1 MAVNKQ
7 LLLPSSATQP
17 IVGGDYTKKLKVKVI
32 KLDKLL
38 KGSVAIKKKE
48 LNESK
53 REVSEDRKEEIED
66 KLETKSGKE
75 KEKITKKIKPKM
87 GVFGF
92 IKNFI
97 GNILLGFFAVRLVDQ
112 LPKLVAIA
120 SVVGKAA
127 DFVIDI
133 GGKLFDGLAS
143 FIDFGYKVSDGTKNI
158 LENIGGENVVGLFE
172 GLIDK
177 VSFVIDAL
185 ILSTIIG
192 GRNVLDNFGF
202 GPGGFG
208 GRGGKPKLPK
218 LPTLTSKDLKK
229 VKTQGLARGISEQ
242 RRLERRSKIRSQQLV
257 KKLVKARL
265 SAKKSTK
272 KRLKFSSSKL
282 SIREI
287 LQPTLGEERSSQLK
301 KRYVEKSQQTF
312 NEELIEAGFDVGQG
326 GQPPTP
332 RDKRILRRLTK
343 ESDPNVAKSLTNN
356 LSSAK
361 RKRVKTRKI
370 IETIGVE
377 GPFITGTGG
386 SQISAKTFETIAK
399 LAKKGD
405 ANSLKKINILLTDP
419 KSSEAKLILRN
430 ESDVFRRAARP
441 KPIRIAG
448 AESSGLLKKLKGSKG
463 VIALEGL
470 FAGIEFYD
478 RVQQGQT
485 TSQAASGA
493 VSGAIAGTAGFTAAS
508 SVAAKVLSP
517 VLALPIPGARLV
529 YGVSVLGAGVLGS
542 IGLGG
547 FVTGEVDKL
556 TGVEK
561 RNEGGPIR
569 RAPEPVSV
577 KKPKQISS
585 PQPTRFDPDGDKKI
599 TENSK
604 LLDKVDYFGPILGL
618 AGKILMGQS
627 PDSQDFRN
635 VSLGLTA
642 FIQRASLLG
651 LVQSLTGYNQGGSVN
666 FMSKLG
672 EDITS
677 WIADTFRSLIT
688 KPALD
693 VISFIKEIVV
703 KPFQQLFDGQIN
715 DPIKS
720 KSMFDFNMPSPPPLM
735 APPSISASATS
746 GNVKYDLLEQD
757 PEFAKEVDRLS
768 KKYNINP
775 SHLLGLIASESG
787 FDPKA
792 NNETHVGLIQF
803 SKESAKLVGSSQAEI
818 LEMSRAQQMKLVEK
832 YFDYWELPKGAGP
845 GQLYMSV
852 FLPSYTNKPSDYVVA
867 KKGEAW
873 YDDNV
878 GLDVNQDGVITPS
891 DLDNRVLKKME
902 EFGIPAGPSKTED
915 KKDDSSDV
923 SSSDD
928 KRHPGSI
935 TAGKLGKYL
944 YQVLNSPKDFQAVTE
959 HSEFGGVVGRHAE
972 DSYHYSD
979 RAIDIGAYTWEQEKI
994 LNAIKKFNE
1003 INGVSPVELITGYDD
1018 PIGHSDHVHIAYQKG
1033 GFVPRNVPAFLHK
1046 GEVVVDAD
1054 SAGPAKNMLLAI
1066 NQAKDTRGVMEAIT
1080 QYAPYDVMSGETIVV
1095 DRKEIVDNTQ
1105 PQPEQSPPDIIPVG
1119 GSDFFDS
1126 LDFVG

>member
-66 KLETKSGKE
+66 KLETKPRKE

-185 ILSTIIG
+185 VLSTIIG

-202 GPGGFG
+202 GPRGFG
-208 GRGGKPKLPK
+208 GGGGKPKLPK

-229 VKTQGLARGISEQ
+229 VKTQGLARGISE
-242 RRLERRSKIRSQQLV
+242 RLR
-257 KKLVKARL
+257 KLRLNAR
-265 SAKKSTK
+265 KVKSTK
-272 KRLKFSSSKL
+272 QTRVEDRFKKIRLKDSV
-282 SIREI
+282 
-287 LQPTLGEERSSQLK
+287 GEERSSQLK
-301 KRYVEKSQQTF
+301 KRFVTKTQQEV
-312 NEELIEAGFDVGQG
+312 NKELIASGYEVGQG
-326 GQPPTP
+326 GLPTP
-332 RDKRILRRLTK
+332 RDGRILRKMAK
-343 ESDPNVAKSLTNN
+343 ESDPNVVRSLSNN

-361 RKRVKTRKI
+361 RKRISTRRI
-370 IETIGVE
+370 LETSGIE
-377 GPFITGTGG
+377 GPVTLARTRGA
-386 SQISAKTFETIAK
+386 QISARTFEVAEK
-399 LAKKGD
+399 LARKGTEK
-405 ANSLKKINILLTDP
+405 SLKEARILLNNPDSP
-419 KSSEAKLILRN
+419 QAKRILRR
-430 ESDVFRRAARP
+430 ETDVFRRVARP
-441 KPIRIAG
+441 KAIRIAG
-448 AESSGLLKKLKGSKG
+448 AESSGLLKKLKSSRG
-463 VIALEGL
+463 VIALEGI

-508 SVAAKVLSP
+508 AVAAKVLSP

-529 YGVSVLGAGVLGS
+529 YGVGVLGAGVLGS

-677 WIADTFRSLIT
+677 WIADTFRSLII
-688 KPALD
+688 KPAMN
-693 VISFIKEIVV
+693 VISFVKELLVQ
-703 KPFQQLFDGQIN
+703 PFQKLFDGQIN
-715 DPIKS
+715 DPS
-720 KSMFDFNMPSPPPLM
+720 KSRSMFGFNMPAPPPLM
-735 APPSISASATS
+735 APPSISASVTS
-746 GNVKYDLLEQD
+746 GNVEYDLLKQD

-792 NNETHVGLIQF
+792 DNGTHVGLIQF

-832 YFDYWELPKGAGP
+832 YFDYWGLPKGAGP

-972 DSYHYSD
+972 NSYHYSD

-994 LNAIKKFNE
+994 LDAIRKFNE

-1018 PIGHSDHVHIAYQKG
+1018 PIGHSDHVHVAYQKG

-1046 GEVVVDAD
+1046 GEVVIDAD

-1066 NQAKDTRGVMEAIT
+1066 NQAKDSRGVMNAIAE
-1080 QYAPYDVMSGETIVV
+1080 YAPYDMMSGETVV
-1095 DRKEIVDNTQ
+1095 IDRKEIVDNTQ
-1105 PQPEQSPPDIIPVG
+1105 PQPKQSAPIIMPVG

>member
-1 MAVNKQ
+1 MAVNTK
-7 LLLPSSATQP
+7 LLLPSSATQS

-53 REVSEDRKEEIED
+53 REVSEDRKEEIEE
-66 KLETKSGKE
+66 KLETKPGKE
-75 KEKITKKIKPKM
+75 KEKFTKKIKPKM

-112 LPKLVAIA
+112 LPKLLAIA
-120 SVVGKAA
+120 SVIGRAA
-127 DFVIDI
+127 DFVIDV

-143 FIDFGYKVSDGTKNI
+143 FIDFGYKVSDGTRNL
-158 LENIGGENVVGLFE
+158 LESIGGENVVALFD

-185 ILSTIIG
+185 ILSTIVG
-192 GRNVLDNFGF
+192 GKNVFEKFFLQLQK
-202 GPGGFG
+202 PPQQKLK
-208 GRGGKPKLPK
+208 KPKLIFK
-218 LPTLTSKDLKK
+218 RLLPTARIDEGS
-229 VKTQGLARGISEQ
+229 VKIT
-242 RRLERRSKIRSQQLV
+242 
-257 KKLVKARL
+257 
-265 SAKKSTK
+265 AK
-272 KRLKFSSSKL
+272 RA
-282 SIREI
+282 REI
-287 LQPTLGEERSSQLK
+287 LRKTPSSIGVQPKNRYK
-301 KRYVEKSQQTF
+301 KR
-312 NEELIEAGFDVGQG
+312 
-326 GQPPTP
+326 
-332 RDKRILRRLTK
+332 
-343 ESDPNVAKSLTNN
+343 
-356 LSSAK
+356 
-361 RKRVKTRKI
+361 
-370 IETIGVE
+370 
-377 GPFITGTGG
+377 
-386 SQISAKTFETIAK
+386 SAKTTTGLKSLGSAFSTEIARIKVTYKK
-399 LAKKGD
+399 LRYNNTELINVANDVNLSYQERKAAFDILQSKGLSYKVTNIPELKLPPVTRIKPSVDVVKESTEAAKKLNKGSGSFD
-405 ANSLKKINILLTDP
+405 FLKKFKIPGLSQGRLGRIGLGL
-419 KSSEAKLILRN
+419 
-430 ESDVFRRAARP
+430 DV
-441 KPIRIAG
+441 
-448 AESSGLLKKLKGSKG
+448 
-463 VIALEGL
+463 L
-470 FAGIEFYD
+470 FAGIDFKN
-478 RVQQGQT
+478 RVDAGQ
-485 TSQAASGA
+485 SVEQAATS
-493 VSGAIAGTAGFTAAS
+493 SIAGGIGGFVAGAKGGAA
-508 SVAAKVLSP
+508 AG
-517 VLALPIPGARLV
+517 ALGGSLFGPPGALI
-529 YGVSVLGAGVLGS
+529 GGVLGG
-542 IGLGG
+542 ILFGTLGAFG
-547 FVTGEVDKL
+547 AGATSDAIFNLFKEPVQQ
-556 TGVEK
+556 

-577 KKPKQISS
+577 KKPKQISN

-627 PDSQDFRN
+627 PDSEDFRN

-688 KPALD
+688 KPALN

-715 DPIKS
+715 DSSKS

-1018 PIGHSDHVHIAYQKG
+1018 PAGHSDHVHIAYQKG